1 MMCYGAARCFC
12 FQEASLEYG
21 QNSLG
26 HVLALQIVE
35 VAPGKGQEP
44 TVSIYLGDLLTN
56 QTLQENVYQDDA

>member
-1 MMCYGAARCFC
+1 MQLGVFC

-35 VAPGKGQEP
+35 VAPGNGQEP
-44 TVSIYLGDLLTN
+44 TVIIYW
-56 QTLQENVYQDDA
+56 